1 MTPKYNNIFEINPEN
16 DSWRKVGWIV
26 FDSSEM

>member
-1 MTPKYNNIFEINPEN
+1 MTPKYNISEINPEK